1 MILVTGASG
10 KLGRSVVEH
19 LVSRVS
25 PSRVVAAVRTPEKAA
40 DLAKLGV
47 TVRKLDYDD
56 PESVD
61 AAFAGVTKAV
71 LVSSNDF
78 AKRRAH
84 HETVIAAAE
93 RANLAL
99 LAYTGIL
106 HSETTKLALAAD
118 HQWTETR
125 LRASRVPFVFLRN
138 GWYIENYTD
147 NVEGTLASGVL
158 LGAAGEGKLS
168 PAARSDLAEAAA
180 VVLTTEGHAGKAYE
194 LAGDTAYGLA
204 DIAAAIGKASGKTI
218 AYRSLPAAEYA
229 ATLES
234 FGVPAG
240 FAGLLADSDVGIE
253 RGDLRDDGKA
263 LSKLIGH
270 PTAALDVTVAAAL
283 RAR

>member
-19 LVSRVS
+19 LVSRVA
-25 PSRVVAAVRTPEKAA
+25 PSRVVAAVRSPERAS

-56 PESVD
+56 PASVD
-61 AAFAGVTKAV
+61 AALAGVEKAV

-78 AKRRAH
+78 AKRRAQ
-84 HETVIAAAE
+84 HEAVIAAAE
-93 RANLAL
+93 RAKLAL

-147 NVEGTLASGVL
+147 NVEGTLASGAL
-158 LGAAGEGKLS
+158 LGAAGSGKLS

-180 VVLTTEGHAGKAYE
+180 VVLSTEGHTGKAYE

-204 DIAAAIGKASGKTI
+204 DIAASIGRASGKTI
-218 AYRSLPAAEYA
+218 EYRALAPVEYA

-240 FAGLLADSDVGIE
+240 FASLLADSDVGIE

-263 LSKLIGH
+263 LSTLIGH
-270 PTAALDVTVAAAL
+270 PTAALDATIAAAL
-283 RAR
+283 RRR